1 MKRSK
6 LLIPIIASAS
16 IAPIAM
22 ITSCNTKSD
31 AELIAEAIYTPV
43 GLNQTIIPAGE
54 TYLDQLKKFTVME
67 KKACLI
73 YDLFGFFN
81 LKGYRNLPSDKS
93 FTSLYKEEK
102 VSIATNITKCEYT
115 ITGNIVKVSV
125 LGYVSFIFNEEIKAS
140 GETINR
146 YCVDDYVMITYDILN
161 RDVVIDEDHCCLVYE
176 PKDKSEA
183 STECCGMIKER
194 CGGKEAV
201 SKLYYI
207 KDINPFRDYYS
218 VDNSL
223 PSNFKNLSK

>member
-22 ITSCNTKSD
+22 ITSCNGKSD

-43 GLNQTIIPAGE
+43 GLNETKIQAGE

-67 KKACLI
+67 KKACLV

-81 LKGYRNLPSDKS
+81 LKGYRGLPEDES
-93 FTSLYKEEK
+93 FTSLYKKEK

-115 ITGNIVKVSV
+115 ITDDNKIKVSV
-125 LGYVSFIFNEEIKAS
+125 LGYVSFIFNQNLEVGKSVLYWA
-140 GETINR
+140 
-146 YCVDDYVMITYDILN
+146 DDYVMITYDILN
-161 RDVVIDEDHCCLVYE
+161 REVELDETNCCLKYK
-176 PKDKSEA
+176 PSQA
-183 STECCGMIKER
+183 GQQECVGMIKER

-207 KDINPFRDYYS
+207 ETVDPYNDYHLKDET
-218 VDNSL
+218 L
-223 PSNFKNLSK
+223 PNNFKNLSK